1 MVLPQNQTNEEW
13 LNDYADASG
22 ENVRKLPARSSSPAN
37 SVCRKEDSV
46 EVLCRYVGHRTTRN
60 DSVALEFESID
71 RKTRATKFFNVGLK
85 SSREKNYPA
94 GKNGQFIPPEL
105 GNFRRFWMKAT
116 GVVPSRW
123 SRVHKSMRSKLGEL
137 IFLCTIVADTDG
149 KGRTYNK
156 ITEIEVN
163 K

>member
-1 MVLPQNQTNEEW
+1 MALPQNQTNEEW
-13 LNDYADASG
+13 LNDYAVVSG
-22 ENVRKLPARSSSPAN
+22 ENVRKLPDRSSPPTN
-37 SVCRKEDSV
+37 PIYREEDSV

-60 DSVALEFESID
+60 GCIALEFESID
-71 RKTRATKFFNVGLK
+71 GNTRATKFFNVGLK

-116 GVVPSRW
+116 GVAPSRW
-123 SRVHKSMRSKLGEL
+123 CRVHKSMRSKLGEL